1 MNGAVAW
8 EAPHPTVELDWLGRV
23 RGELR
28 PEFAGEVIR
37 ATAGGPALTGAPC
50 PVPGCRRAAVA
61 NGLCGAHHKP
71 WNESG
76 RPPVEQWAPSA
87 PPRRKGVGPL
97 RPCDAPGC
105 RRGRAEAGLC
115 QTHVLRWK
123 RAGCPDLAGWVA
135 TSSGSP
141 LRPFPPCPA
150 PDCGLEAEGRVGLCR
165 SHTSRWISHGRPS
178 LEEFLAECDSFGHDR
193 FDLRSFPP
201 VMRAEIAYGLQRRAD
216 EARTQTRP
224 DQLRR
229 LFARLPA
236 GVESLRERSAAEW
249 LEVLGWCD
257 RKSVARRFLTDT
269 LGWLDDLSDGVGWH
283 SEFDRYVW
291 QLRRLGYPHRD
302 ARLRFEPIEA
312 VWLRQLTKRWARWRL
327 STGIS
332 PSTVSTGVVAVSRLA
347 EAFPQLRRGPEAF
360 SRELLE
366 RHLAHLAERYPN
378 PKGRAAH
385 ISAIASLLRA
395 VRQHDWEP
403 RLPATTEVYREDY
416 PRLDEPAP
424 RAISEAVM
432 AQLESPANLERF
444 TDAQARVLAEILMR
458 TGLRVGDGCRL
469 AIDCV
474 VRDQHGAPY
483 LRYRNHKMRRDA
495 LVPLDDRLAE
505 TIAEQRQATQARFPA
520 AGHLLVREKRNPDGR
535 LNYSADTFRN
545 RLTAWLTDCNVRDE
559 LGRPVH
565 VTPHQWRHTY
575 ATRFQRRCPPRGRA
589 PPAGPHDPSHDGPL
603 RPAVAAHH
611 PNQVGSGPEGRC
623 ARPTG
628 RPAGGAAGRR
638 RMDEEQPGPGEDGPP
653 QRLLRAAA
661 PAALR
666 VRQRLPHLPDV
677 RHHRRV
683 PARASPPAHHHPKAH
698 RQRRGR
704 WSAAPRR
711 NEPHCRGQPAGH
723 HRCPRRGRR

>member
-1 MNGAVAW
+1 MSSGNVRVQRLLSGEGAVSW
-8 EAPHPTVELDWLGRV
+8 TLVDDDGMV
-23 RGELR
+23 
-28 PEFAGEVIR
+28 
-37 ATAGGPALTGAPC
+37 GPAERFLAHLTAIERSPNT
-50 PVPGCRRAAVA
+50 VRAY
-61 NGLCGAHHKP
+61 AHD
-71 WNESG
+71 
-76 RPPVEQWAPSA
+76 
-87 PPRRKGVGPL
+87 L
-97 RPCDAPGC
+97 RD
-105 RRGRAEAGLC
+105 
-115 QTHVLRWK
+115 
-123 RAGCPDLAGWVA
+123 
-135 TSSGSP
+135 
-141 LRPFPPCPA
+141 FF
-150 PDCGLEAEGRVGLCR
+150 
-165 SHTSRWISHGRPS
+165 
-178 LEEFLAECDSFGHDR
+178 EFLAARGLVWDLVRLEDIGRFVAWLRLPLPARSGLVGVLPSVEATLRASTVNRKLSALSSFYEFHGRHGVELA
-193 FDLRSFPP
+193 DLLTRWRPGGRSGGSWKPFLAHLGS
-201 VMRAEIAYGLQRRAD
+201 RDERR
-216 EARTQTRP
+216 RTV
-224 DQLRR
+224 
-229 LFARLPA
+229 PA

-283 SEFDRYVW
+283 SEFDRDVW

-505 TIAEQRQATQARFPA
+505 TIAEQQQATQARFPA

-575 ATRFQRRCPPRGRA
+575 ATRLTAMSPKRSCA
-589 PPAGPHDPSHDGPL
+589 ACWTT
-603 RPAVAAHH
+603 RPI
-611 PNQVGSGPEGRC
+611 
-623 ARPTG
+623 T
-628 RPAGGAAGRR
+628 
-638 RMDEEQPGPGEDGPP
+638 
-653 QRLLRAAA
+653 
-661 PAALR
+661 
-666 VRQRLPHLPDV
+666 
-677 RHHRRV
+677 
-683 PARASPPAHHHPKAH
+683 
-698 RQRRGR
+698 
-704 WSAAPRR
+704 
-711 NEPHCRGQPAGH
+711 
-723 HRCPRRGRR
+723 